1 MAQVGGDNE
10 SETYSHRKKVTIIEK
25 LKPVISETK
34 QVIGHAAQ
42 KSKNWFTYGVIALN
56 AIHLTIL
63 LTFLFVTTSIV
74 VLIIGTRIFLAEGFF
89 IGVGSFFFVPVMI
102 IMIFASR
109 VTAFFIVF
117 CWSIYSIIRYIL
129 HTFDLIGED
138 NTTSLSF
145 DTQHILSKTSKVL
158 TGSKEGGIGG

>member
-1 MAQVGGDNE
+1 MAQVGGDNGAAE
-10 SETYSHRKKVTIIEK
+10 DATSTIIEK
-25 LKPVISETK
+25 LKPAISETK

-56 AIHLTIL
+56 AIPLTIL

-74 VLIIGTRIFLAEGFF
+74 VLIIGTRIFLAKGFF
-89 IGVGSFFFVPVMI
+89 I
-102 IMIFASR
+102 
-109 VTAFFIVF
+109 
-117 CWSIYSIIRYIL
+117 
-129 HTFDLIGED
+129 ED

-158 TGSKEGGIGG
+158 TGGKEGGIGGDASRGKKNLIEEIIILLY

>member
-1 MAQVGGDNE
+1 MAQVGGDNGAAE
-10 SETYSHRKKVTIIEK
+10 DATSTIIEK
-25 LKPVISETK
+25 LKPAISETK

-56 AIHLTIL
+56 AIPLTIL

-74 VLIIGTRIFLAEGFF
+74 VLIIGTRIFLAKGFF

-102 IMIFASR
+102 IMIFASQ
-109 VTAFFIVF
+109 
-117 CWSIYSIIRYIL
+117 
-129 HTFDLIGED
+129 D

-158 TGSKEGGIGG
+158 TGGKEGGIGGDASRGKKNLIEEIIILLY